1 MNLIFAV
8 MAIISLI
15 VMTVIDPENAYSA
28 MLGGAENAISLAF
41 KLAAIYCI
49 WLSVLDIMEK
59 TNINKLLYKIFSPLT
74 KLLFKKEDEKT
85 QELISMNF
93 SANLLGMG
101 GAATPLGIKAMER
114 MNGDNTKAS
123 DNAILFMVINA
134 TSIQLLPANIIGIR
148 ASACSVSESDIIIPS
163 LIATSVATAVGV
175 ILCLVLRKKK

>member
-41 KLAAIYCI
+41 KLAAIY

-59 TNINKLLYKIFSPLT
+59 TNVNKFLHKLFSPMT
-74 KLLFKKEDEKT
+74 KLLFRKEDEKT

-114 MNGDNTKAS
+114 MNGDDTKAS

-134 TSIQLLPANIIGIR
+134 TSIQLLPATIIGLR
-148 ASACSVSESDIIIPS
+148 ASAGSVSASDIIIPS